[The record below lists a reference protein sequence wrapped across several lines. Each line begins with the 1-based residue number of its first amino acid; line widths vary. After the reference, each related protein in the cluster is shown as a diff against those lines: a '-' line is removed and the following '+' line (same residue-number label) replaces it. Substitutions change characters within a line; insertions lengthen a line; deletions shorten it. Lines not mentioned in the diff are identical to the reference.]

1 MEAQKVNVIPLPR
14 DMSPASDEIDLRE
27 LVITLWHGKWW
38 IFSTTFIATCLAIAF
53 ALWSPNIYR
62 AEALLTPSLEQ
73 QGGGLSALASRFG
86 GLASL
91 AGVELSNNKGGD
103 KASIAI
109 EVGKSRLFLGD
120 FIRRHQ
126 LAVPLIAATGMDKT
140 SGNLII
146 DPQVYDSESQTW
158 VREVP
163 SGKSPEPSDWELI
176 KAFKSLV
183 ALNSD
188 PKTGLLVVTVDFY
201 SPQLA
206 KQWVDW
212 LVDDLNSTMKHR
224 DQEEAKRNISYLT
237 EQLSKTS
244 VADMQK
250 VFYQLIEE
258 QTKTLMLAE
267 VNQEY
272 VFKVL
277 DPAVIA
283 EEKMKPKRALLII
296 LGALL
301 GGMLGIIIVLFR
313 FAFHHNKK

>member
-27 LVITLWHGKWW
+27 LMIALWHGKWW
-38 IFSTTFIATCLAIAF
+38 IFSTTFIATCVAVAF

-73 QGGGLSALASRFG
+73 QGGGLSGLASRFG

-91 AGVELSNNKGGD
+91 AGVDLGNKGGD

-120 FIRRHQ
+120 FIRHHQ
-126 LAVPLIAATGMDKT
+126 LAVPLLAATGMDKT
-140 SGNLII
+140 TGELII
-146 DPQVYDSESQTW
+146 DPQIYDTVTQRW

-163 SGKSPEPSDWELI
+163 AGKSPEPTDWELI
-176 KAFKSLV
+176 KAFKNLV
-183 ALNSD
+183 TLNSD
-188 PKTGLLVVTVDFY
+188 PKTELLTVTIDFY

-212 LVDDLNSTMKHR
+212 LIDDLNHTMKKR

-237 EQLSKTS
+237 EQLSKTP

-283 EEKMKPKRALLII
+283 EEKLKPKRALIVV

-301 GGMLGIIIVLFR
+301 GGMLGVMIVLVR
-313 FAFHHNKK
+313 FAFRHDKR

>member
-1 MEAQKVNVIPLPR
+1 MEAKKANIIPLPR
-14 DMSPASDEIDLRE
+14 DLAPASDEIDLRE
-27 LVITLWHGKWW
+27 LAIALWQGKWW
-38 IFSTTFIATCLAIAF
+38 LFATTLIATCLAVAF

-91 AGVELSNNKGGD
+91 AGVDLGNKGGD

-109 EVGKSRLFLGD
+109 EVGKSRLFLGE

-140 SGNLII
+140 TGELLI
-146 DPQVYDSESQTW
+146 DPEVYDTQAQQW
-158 VREVP
+158 VREMP
-163 SGKSPEPSDWELI
+163 PGRSPEPTDWELI
-176 KAFKSLV
+176 KAFRSLV
-183 ALNSD
+183 NLNSD
-188 PKTGLLVVTVDFY
+188 PKTGLLTVSVDFY

-212 LVDDLNSTMKHR
+212 LIDDLNSTMKQR
-224 DQEEAKRNISYLT
+224 DQEESKRNIAYLT

-283 EEKMKPKRALLII
+283 EEKIKPKRALIVV

-301 GGMLGIIIVLFR
+301 GGMLGVMIILVR
-313 FAFHHNKK
+313 FAFRHDKE

>member
-14 DMSPASDEIDLRE
+14 DMSPVSDEIDLRE
-27 LVITLWHGKWW
+27 LVIALWHGKWW
-38 IFSTTFIATCLAIAF
+38 IFSTTVIATCLAVAF
-53 ALWSPNIYR
+53 ALLSPNIYR

-91 AGVELSNNKGGD
+91 AGVDLGNKGGD

-126 LAVPLIAATGMDKT
+126 LAVPLIAATGMDKAT
-140 SGNLII
+140 GDLII
-146 DPQVYDSESQTW
+146 DPLIYDVDTQKW

-163 SGKSPEPSDWELI
+163 VGKSPKPSDWELI
-176 KAFKSLV
+176 KAFKNLV
-183 ALNSD
+183 SLNSD
-188 PKTGLLVVTVDFY
+188 PKTGLLTVSVDFY

-212 LVDDLNSTMKHR
+212 LIDDLNHTMKQR

-244 VADMQK
+244 VADMQN

-283 EEKMKPKRALLII
+283 EEKIKPKRALIVI

-301 GGMLGIIIVLFR
+301 GGMLGVMIVLVR
-313 FAFHHNKK
+313 FAFRHDKK

>member
-14 DMSPASDEIDLRE
+14 DLSPVSDEIDLRE
-27 LVITLWHGKWW
+27 LIVSLWRGKWW
-38 IFSTTFIATCLAIAF
+38 IISTTFIATCMAVAF
-53 ALWSPNIYR
+53 ALLSPNIYR

-91 AGVELSNNKGGD
+91 AGVDLGNKGGD

-109 EVGKSRLFLGD
+109 EVGKSRLFLTD
-120 FIRRHQ
+120 FIHRHQ
-126 LAVPLIAATGMDKT
+126 LAVPLMAAKGLDKDTGE
-140 SGNLII
+140 LII
-146 DPQVYDSESQTW
+146 DPLIYDMTNQKW
-158 VREVP
+158 VRDAP
-163 SGKSPEPSDWELI
+163 PGKSLEPSDWELI

-183 ALNSD
+183 MLNSD
-188 PKTGLLVVTVDFY
+188 PKTGLLTISIDFY
-201 SPQLA
+201 SPQIA

-212 LVDDLNSTMKHR
+212 LIDDLNATMKRR
-224 DQEEAKRNISYLT
+224 DQDEAQRNISYLT

-283 EEKMKPKRALLII
+283 EEKIKPKRALIVVV
-296 LGALL
+296 GALL
-301 GGMLGIIIVLFR
+301 GGMLGVMIVLVR
-313 FAFHHNKK
+313 FALRHDKK

>member
-1 MEAQKVNVIPLPR
+1 MEAQKGNVISLPR
-14 DMSPASDEIDLRE
+14 DIASVSDEIDLRE
-27 LVITLWHGKWW
+27 LAIALWHGKWW
-38 IFSTTFIATCLAIAF
+38 LFATTFIATVLAVAF

-91 AGVELSNNKGGD
+91 AGVDLGNKGGD

-120 FIRRHQ
+120 FIRKHQ
-126 LAVPLIAATGMDKT
+126 LAVPLMAATGMDKAT
-140 SGNLII
+140 GELII
-146 DPQVYDSESQTW
+146 DPKIYDTNTHKW

-163 SGKSPEPSDWELI
+163 PGKSPAPTDWELI
-176 KAFKSLV
+176 KTFKNLV
-183 ALNSD
+183 NLNSD
-188 PKTGLLVVTVDFY
+188 PKTDLLTISIDFY

-206 KQWVDW
+206 KKWVDW
-212 LVDDLNSTMKHR
+212 LIDDLNNTMKKR
-224 DQEEAKRNISYLT
+224 DQEEARHNISYLN

-250 VFYQLIEE
+250 IFYQLIEE

-272 VFKVL
+272 VFKIL
-277 DPAVIA
+277 DPAVVA
-283 EEKMKPKRALLII
+283 EEKIKPKRALIVV

-301 GGMLGIIIVLFR
+301 GGMLGIMIVLVR
-313 FAFHHNKK
+313 FAFRHDKK

>member
-14 DMSPASDEIDLRE
+14 DMSPVSDEIDLRE
-27 LVITLWHGKWW
+27 LMIALWHGKWW
-38 IFSTTFIATCLAIAF
+38 IFSTTFIATGLAVAF

-73 QGGGLSALASRFG
+73 QGGGLSGLASRFG

-91 AGVELSNNKGGD
+91 AGVDLGNKGGD

-109 EVGKSRLFLGD
+109 EVGKSRLFFGD

-126 LAVPLIAATGMDKT
+126 LAVPLLAATGIDKAT
-140 SGNLII
+140 GELII
-146 DPQVYDSESQTW
+146 DPQIYDTVTQKW
-158 VREVP
+158 VRKVP
-163 SGKSPEPSDWELI
+163 AGKSPEPTDWELI
-176 KAFKSLV
+176 KAFRGLV
-183 ALNSD
+183 SLNSD
-188 PKTGLLVVTVDFY
+188 PKTGLLTVSVDFY

-212 LVDDLNSTMKHR
+212 LIDDLNHTMKQR

-283 EEKMKPKRALLII
+283 EEKIKPKRALIVV

-301 GGMLGIIIVLFR
+301 GGMLGVMIVLVRSAFR
-313 FAFHHNKK
+313 HDKR

>member
-14 DMSPASDEIDLRE
+14 DMSPVSDEIDLRE

-38 IFSTTFIATCLAIAF
+38 IFSTTVIATCLAVAF
-53 ALWSPNIYR
+53 ALLSPNIYR

-73 QGGGLSALASRFG
+73 QGGGLSGLASRFG

-91 AGVELSNNKGGD
+91 AGVDLGNKGGD

-126 LAVPLIAATGMDKT
+126 LAVPLLAATGMDKAT
-140 SGNLII
+140 GELII
-146 DPQVYDSESQTW
+146 DPQTYDTVTQKW

-163 SGKSPEPSDWELI
+163 AGKSLEPTDWELI
-176 KAFKSLV
+176 KAFRGLV
-183 ALNSD
+183 SLNSD
-188 PKTGLLVVTVDFY
+188 PKTGLLTVSVDFY

-212 LVDDLNSTMKHR
+212 LIDDLNHTMKQR

-258 QTKTLMLAE
+258 QTKALMLAE

-283 EEKMKPKRALLII
+283 EEKIKPKRALIVV

-301 GGMLGIIIVLFR
+301 GGMLGVMIVLVR
-313 FAFHHNKK
+313 FAFRHDKR

>member
-14 DMSPASDEIDLRE
+14 DISPVSDEIDLRE
-27 LVITLWHGKWW
+27 LIIALWHSKWW
-38 IFSTTFIATCLAIAF
+38 IFSTTVIATGLAVAF
-53 ALWSPNIYR
+53 ALWSPNVYR

-91 AGVELSNNKGGD
+91 AGVDLGNKGGD

-126 LAVPLIAATGMDKT
+126 LSVPLIAATGMDKKT
-140 SGNLII
+140 GELII
-146 DPQVYDSESQTW
+146 DPSIYDTNKHKW

-163 SGKSPEPSDWELI
+163 PGKSPEPSDWELI
-176 KAFKSLV
+176 KAFRNQVS
-183 ALNSD
+183 LNSD
-188 PKTGLLVVTVDFY
+188 PKTGLLTISIDFY
-201 SPQLA
+201 SPTVA

-212 LVDDLNSTMKHR
+212 LIDDLNSTMKQR
-224 DQEEAKRNISYLT
+224 DQEEAQRNISYLT
-237 EQLSKTS
+237 EQLSKTAI
-244 VADMQK
+244 ADMQT

-277 DPAVIA
+277 DPAVVA
-283 EEKMKPKRALLII
+283 EEKIKPKRALIVV
-296 LGALL
+296 LGTLL
-301 GGMLGIIIVLFR
+301 GGMLGIMIVLVR
-313 FAFHHNKK
+313 FAFRHDKK